1 MILYT
6 DRKPYPP
13 YSGDDDLV
21 LCIAKTPSITSV
33 HDYIHFCHP
42 DNVYVQIESGL
53 YNLKK
58 EISLVGYRYPVQIC
72 DEFSEIYTSH
82 APDPWRVIITTHYE
96 YLSNKNIMPIF
107 RNLQKYYAYHVYYE
121 KDKSGSRFISIKKS
135 KSPIL
140 WNEDIDNQPVF
151 MSKKFNTLF
160 TCNCNVRSVPN
171 MNRIP
176 EIENVIFNP
185 PATVVFWSDGTKT
198 VVKCGDMDLYSR
210 ETGLA
215 MCIAKKVYGNKG
227 SYFNE
232 FKKWIKPY
240 WTYTDDAAH
249 AEILKIINK
258 TRNQCNDKNT
268 ANDIIKK
275 MNPDS
280 IIPICSLNSD
290 EVKLIKRLCKMY
302 LEAVEN

>member
-13 YSGDDDLV
+13 YRGDDDLV

-42 DNVYVQIESGL
+42 DNAYVHTESGL

-58 EISLVGYRYPVQIC
+58 EISLVGYTCPVYGI
-72 DEFSEIYTSH
+72 DEFSEIYASH
-82 APDPWRVIITTHYE
+82 APDPWRVVITTYDE
-96 YLSNKNIMPIF
+96 YVNNKNILPIGY
-107 RNLQKYYAYHVYYE
+107 RLQKYYAYHVYYE
-121 KDKSGSRFISIKKS
+121 KDKSGSRFISIKRS
-135 KSPIL
+135 NSPIL

-151 MSKKFNTLF
+151 MSKKFNTH
-160 TCNCNVRSVPN
+160 CNVRSVPN

-185 PATVVFWSDGTKT
+185 PATVVFWNDGTKT

-232 FKKWIKPY
+232 FKKWIKPD
-240 WTYTDDAAH
+240 WTYTENAAY
-249 AEILKIINK
+249 AEIMKMINK
-258 TRNQCNDKNT
+258 TRNKNNDKNT
-268 ANDIIKK
+268 ANDIVKK

-280 IIPICSLNSD
+280 IIPIYSLNSD
-290 EVKLIKRLCKMY
+290 EVTLIKRLCKLY